1 MTDDVNY
8 MTLNEIGRSLD
19 GGLTAVD
26 LVEQSLRQIAK
37 RNPEVN
43 AVVALRED
51 AALVD
56 AKNADSL
63 PRGERGPLHG
73 VPILVKD
80 LNEMLDMP
88 TTYGSRAFAGEKAPF
103 EAVVVTRLKAAGA
116 IVIGKTNT
124 PEFGLRPTTDNAIFG
139 STRNPFSLD
148 HTSGGSSGG
157 AAAALATGMV
167 PIALGGDGGGSC
179 RIPASCCGVVGMRPS
194 RGLVPWAPVAYE
206 YWGALA
212 TNGPMARTVAD
223 ARTMLDVMAGPV
235 VGEPY
240 GVSVAPRT
248 ASAGG
253 RPLRIAVAVT
263 PPHGTVDDEVLG
275 VARNAQATLT
285 ALGHEVEEIELDYT
299 GLRTPW
305 EVVVEASV
313 AMTAEHMVGDAGLS
327 LLEANTLALALR
339 GRQRSA
345 ADYAHAMHEMRN
357 RSALIMQT
365 TEQYDAVL
373 TPTLT
378 QTALPLDVNLDTET
392 HEERWTRY
400 LDWLAFTYPINCTG
414 QPAISIPGGASEQG
428 LPIGIQFI
436 GRMGD
441 DAGVLAIAQAFE
453 DAQPWHHSFAH
464 LGGNR

>member
-1 MTDDVNY
+1 MPDDANYTTLTD
-8 MTLNEIGRSLD
+8 MSRALD
-19 GGLTAVD
+19 NGVTAVD
-26 LVEQSLRQIAK
+26 LVERSLQQIAR
-37 RNPEVN
+37 RNDEVN
-43 AVVALRED
+43 AVIALRGD
-51 AALVD
+51 AALVE

-63 PRGERGPLHG
+63 PRTERGPLHG

-80 LNEMLDMP
+80 LNEMTDLP
-88 TTYGSRAFAGEKAPF
+88 TTYGSRAFAGETADF
-103 EAVVVTRLKAAGA
+103 EALVVTRLRAAGA
-116 IVIGKTNT
+116 IVVGKTNT

-139 STRNPFSLD
+139 STRNPYSLE
-148 HTSGGSSGG
+148 HTAGGSSGG

-194 RGLVPWAPVAYE
+194 RGLIPWAPIAYE

-240 GVSVAPRT
+240 GVSIPIRS
-248 ASAGG
+248 ASAVD

-263 PPHGTVDDEVLG
+263 PPHGTVDDEVVG
-275 VARNAQATLT
+275 VVRKAQATLS
-285 ALGHEVEEIELDYT
+285 ALGHQMEEIELDLT

-305 EVVVEASV
+305 EVVVEANV
-313 AMTAEHMVGDAGLS
+313 AMTAEHAVGDANLS
-327 LLEANTLALALR
+327 NLESNTLALALR

-345 ADYAHAMHEMRN
+345 ADYAHAIHEMRN
-357 RSALIMQT
+357 RSALIMQGID
-365 TEQYDAVL
+365 QYDVVL

-378 QTALPLDVNLDTET
+378 RPPLPLEVHLDTES
-392 HEERWTRY
+392 HDERWTRY

-414 QPAISIPGGASEQG
+414 QPAISIPGGTSRQG

-441 DAGVLAIAQAFE
+441 DAGVLAIADAFE
-453 DAQPWHHSFAH
+453 AAQPWHHSFAQV
-464 LGGNR
+464 GGNQ

>member
-1 MTDDVNY
+1 MPDDVNY
-8 MTLNEIGRSLD
+8 MTLTDMSRALD
-19 GGLTAVD
+19 DGLTAVE
-26 LVEQSLRQIAK
+26 LVEQSLTQIER
-37 RNPEVN
+37 RNGDVN
-43 AVVALRED
+43 AVIALRAD
-51 AALVD
+51 AALLE

-63 PRGERGPLHG
+63 PHAERGPLHG
-73 VPILVKD
+73 VPLLVKD
-80 LNEMLDMP
+80 LNEMLDLP
-88 TTYGSRAFAGEKAPF
+88 TTYGSRAFAGEEAAF
-103 EAVVVTRLKAAGA
+103 EAVVVTRLRAAGA
-116 IVIGKTNT
+116 IVVGKTNT

-139 STRNPFSLD
+139 STRNPFSLG

-194 RGLVPWAPVAYE
+194 RGLVPWAPIAYE

-223 ARTMLDVMAGPV
+223 ARTMLDIMAGPV

-240 GVSVAPRT
+240 GVSIAPR
-248 ASAGG
+248 SAWAGD

-263 PPHGTVDDEVLG
+263 PPHGTVDPEVLA
-275 VARNAQATLT
+275 VVRNAQATLS
-285 ALGHEVEEIELDYT
+285 ALGHEVEEIDLDLT
-299 GLRTPW
+299 GLKTPW

-313 AMTAEHMVGDAGLS
+313 AMTAEHMVGDARLAQ
-327 LLEANTLALALR
+327 LESNTLALALR

-345 ADYAHAMHEMRN
+345 ADYAFAMHDMRN
-357 RSALIMQT
+357 RSALIMQA

-373 TPTLT
+373 TPTLA
-378 QTALPLDVNLDTET
+378 QPALPLDVQLDSET

-414 QPAISIPGGASEQG
+414 QPAISIPGGLSQQG

-441 DAGVLAIAQAFE
+441 DAGVLSVAEAFE
-453 DAQPWHHSFAH
+453 HAQPWQDSFAQ
-464 LGGNR
+464 LGGNK